1 MTAFM
6 PAARSAECAVRQ
18 WSDLRRPA
26 DGPRL
31 PTGCGLSIR
40 FVRPDDLPA
49 LQRYFQSLSQRSR
62 SDRLLGAASGL
73 SCSELAIIARSGVG
87 GRFACIVEVALA
99 DGPVIVGEMRY
110 AVTPAGVEF
119 GLSVHDNWQRR
130 GIATAMIAELQC
142 RAAVLDAAALFGDTR
157 GGNAAMLALARKL
170 GFRFTRTPGDWT
182 LTRIVRDVPASYRP
196 CAAAGAGFRAATAM
210 PPF

>member
-1 MTAFM
+1 MGAER
-6 PAARSAECAVRQ
+6 PALARAIPMWDGLRQ
-18 WSDLRRPA
+18 FA

-31 PTGCGLSIR
+31 PDGCALSIR

-73 SCSELAIIARSGVG
+73 SRSELEIIARNGDD
-87 GRFACIVEVALA
+87 GRFACIAEVALA
-99 DGPVIVGEMRY
+99 DGPVLVGEMRY
-110 AVTPAGVEF
+110 AVTSAGIEF
-119 GLSVHDNWQRR
+119 GLSVHDSWQRR
-130 GIATAMIAELQC
+130 GIATAMVVELQC
-142 RAAVLDAAALFGDTR
+142 RAAILNAATLFGDTR
-157 GGNAAMLALARKL
+157 SGNEAMLALARKL

-182 LTRIVRDVPASYRP
+182 LTRIVRHVPAVGYQP
-196 CAAAGAGFRAATAM
+196 CAVGAGFRAATAM